1 MDVKLNYKI
10 EKEYLDNVLVYLN
23 DKLAEYIENRR
34 DISDSIVEYRKKF
47 IEEYRDDDDKIIDYF
62 DHENYKN
69 EQIFMVVERKIKE
82 ILYLKKPLILE
93 RLL

>member
-47 IEEYRDDDDKIIDYF
+47 IE
-62 DHENYKN
+62 N
-69 EQIFMVVERKIKE
+69 
-82 ILYLKKPLILE
+82 
-93 RLL
+93 

>member
-47 IEEYRDDDDKIIDYF
+47 IEEYRDSLFKKNPLFWKDC
-62 DHENYKN
+62 YK
-69 EQIFMVVERKIKE
+69 R
-82 ILYLKKPLILE
+82 
-93 RLL
+93 RW